1 MNKEYEGDILEGNVF
16 LQDHFWYLLC
26 EVKRNAY
33 MTKKKK
39 LWKAHFKYIQVQ
51 SLKMNDWQTP
61 NPKEIKGLSVREL
74 TWGHHYSKF

>member
-33 MTKKKK
+33 MTKKKNCEK
-39 LWKAHFKYIQVQ
+39 LISSTYKYKV
-51 SLKMNDWQTP
+51 
-61 NPKEIKGLSVREL
+61 
-74 TWGHHYSKF
+74 